1 MIRFINQRDIE
12 KNGSIQESLTPKIER
27 IEGKVLQFDQDRDD
41 NAWTFILVELSNGSI
56 SLKCL
61 HDQKIQDISE
71 KFLDYQKNEVELS
84 EETNFVFFFSPKD
97 NTEVMIH
104 NGTWFYVYE
113 INFDKEKDD
122 IQIR

>member
-71 KFLDYQKNEVELS
+71 KFLDYQKNEVDLS

>member
-1 MIRFINQRDIE
+1 MIRFINQRAIE

-71 KFLDYQKNEVELS
+71 KFLDHRKNEVELS

-113 INFDKEKDD
+113 INFDEEKDD

>member
-1 MIRFINQRDIE
+1 MIRFINQRAIE

-71 KFLDYQKNEVELS
+71 KFLDYQKNEVDLS
-84 EETNFVFFFSPKD
+84 EKTNFVFFFSPKD

>member
-1 MIRFINQRDIE
+1 M
-12 KNGSIQESLTPKIER
+12 
-27 IEGKVLQFDQDRDD
+27 QFDQDRDD

-71 KFLDYQKNEVELS
+71 KFLDHRKNEVELS

-113 INFDKEKDD
+113 INFDEEKDD

>member
-71 KFLDYQKNEVELS
+71 KFLDHRKNEVELS

-113 INFDKEKDD
+113 INFDEKKDD

>member
-1 MIRFINQRDIE
+1 MIRFINQRAIE

-71 KFLDYQKNEVELS
+71 KFLDHRKNEVELS

-104 NGTWFYVYE
+104 NGTWYYVYE
-113 INFDKEKDD
+113 INFDEEKDD

>member
-71 KFLDYQKNEVELS
+71 KFLDHQKNEVDLS